1 MRDENAAS
9 KFVELRRLNAGRR
22 EEAEEFCSEMD
33 DDADDGGG
41 GVLTGELAPSGDSG
55 GVVGILNGNAELWFF
70 VEITDDGDI

>member
-22 EEAEEFCSEMD
+22 EVAEEFCSEMD
-33 DDADDGGG
+33 DDVDDGGG
-41 GVLTGELAPSGDSG
+41 VFTGEPAPSGDSG

>member
-1 MRDENAAS
+1 M
-9 KFVELRRLNAGRR
+9 NAGRR
-22 EEAEEFCSEMD
+22 EEAEFCSEID
-33 DDADDGGG
+33 DDVDDGG